1 MTQLSIRWR
10 LTLWYGFAL
19 AVMLCVFS
27 LVLFLLVWQQVLA
40 RTDSGLHEELQE
52 IGLEVAL
59 ADSASVFAAQA
70 SARFSQHE
78 FYEFMVTDETGRII
92 FNSTGLKESV
102 VTLSQSTAETPQ
114 ERLETCELEG
124 LGPYRI
130 ASTTMSGSFGTL
142 NVQVMTS
149 LIPLYNDL
157 HTLQWGGAFLL
168 PVAVLLAITS
178 GQFLAGRALRQVQQ
192 IVDATNSINITCL
205 DRRIQVSN
213 PDDEIGK
220 LAVALNSLIARLER
234 AINEI
239 RRFTADA
246 SHEIRTPIAVLR
258 LEAESVLRSPR
269 TPEEYAQT
277 LAVVVEETTRLGK
290 LADQLL
296 NLSRHDAGIVS
307 CNHDPVQLDA
317 LLLDVVD
324 QLKPF
329 ANDCSVTLNCE
340 IETVCEVLGDDI
352 SLSQV
357 FFNVLDN
364 AIKYTPLDGQVT
376 ARLSV
381 SEQTAVIDIQDSGI
395 GISADD
401 LPHLFD
407 RFYRADPSRQYSGGG
422 AGLGLSI
429 ARAAVLMHEGM
440 IDIQSQ
446 PEHGTRVTVRL
457 RLYSN
462 ADEPSSTPADRLTV

>member
-1 MTQLSIRWR
+1 MRQLSIRWR
-10 LTLWYGFAL
+10 LTLWYAFAL

-27 LVLFLLVWQQVLA
+27 LVLCLLVWSQVLA
-40 RTDSGLHEELQE
+40 RTDTGLREELQE
-52 IGLEVAL
+52 IGLEIAL
-59 ADSASVFAAQA
+59 ADSASVFASQA
-70 SARFSQHE
+70 SARFSQHD
-78 FYEFMVTDETGRII
+78 FYEFIVTDESGRVI
-92 FNSTGLKESV
+92 FNSTGLKEPV
-102 VTLSQSTAETPQ
+102 VTLSHPITPLP
-114 ERLETCELEG
+114 EEILETRELNG

-130 ASTTMSGSFGTL
+130 VSTTLSGSFGTL

-157 HTLQWGGAFLL
+157 HTLHWAVAFLL
-168 PVAVLLAITS
+168 PVAVLLAIAS
-178 GQFLAGRALRQVQQ
+178 GQFLARRALRQVQQ
-192 IVDATNSINITCL
+192 IVDSTNAINITCL
-205 DRRIQVSN
+205 DHRINVSN

-220 LAVALNSLIARLER
+220 LSVALNSLISRLER
-234 AINEI
+234 AVNEI

-246 SHEIRTPIAVLR
+246 SHEIRTPIAALR
-258 LEAESVLRSPR
+258 LEAESVLRSSR

-296 NLSRHDAGIVS
+296 NLSRHDAGIVP

-324 QLKPF
+324 QLRPF
-329 ANDCSVTLNCE
+329 ADDRGVTLNCE
-340 IETVCEVLGDDI
+340 VEAACEVLGDDI

-357 FFNVLDN
+357 FFNILDN
-364 AIKYTPLDGQVT
+364 AIKYTHCDGQVT
-376 ARLSV
+376 ARLNV
-381 SEQTAVIDIQDSGI
+381 SGQMAVIEIQDSGI

-407 RFYRADPSRQYSGGG
+407 RFFQVDPSRQYSGGG

-429 ARAAVLMHEGM
+429 AKAAVLMHEGT
-440 IDIQSQ
+440 IEIQSQ
-446 PEHGTRVTVRL
+446 PEQGTTVMVRL
-457 RLYSN
+457 RLYTN
-462 ADEPSSTPADRLTV
+462 ADEPSPTPTDQIMV

>member
-1 MTQLSIRWR
+1 MRQLSIRWR
-10 LTLWYGFAL
+10 LTLWYAFAL
-19 AVMLCVFS
+19 ALMLCVFS

-40 RTDSGLHEELQE
+40 RTDTGLREELQE
-52 IGLEVAL
+52 IGLEVEL
-59 ADSASVFAAQA
+59 ADSVTVFAAQA

-78 FYEFMVTDETGRII
+78 FYEFIVTDETSRII
-92 FNSTGLKESV
+92 FNSTGLKEPV
-102 VTLSQSTAETPQ
+102 VTSSRSTTKMPE
-114 ERLETCELEG
+114 EKLETRELKG

-157 HTLQWGGAFLL
+157 HTLQWAVAFLL
-168 PVAVLLAITS
+168 PVAVLLAIAS

-192 IVDATNSINITCL
+192 IVDATNAINITCL
-205 DRRIQVSN
+205 DHRIQVAN

-220 LAVALNSLIARLER
+220 LAVALNSLINRLER
-234 AINEI
+234 AVYEI

-246 SHEIRTPIAVLR
+246 SHEIRTPIAALR

-296 NLSRHDAGIVS
+296 NLSRHDAGIVP

-317 LLLDVVD
+317 LLRDVVD
-324 QLKPF
+324 QLQPF
-329 ANDCSVTLNCE
+329 ANGCGVALNCE

-357 FFNVLDN
+357 FFNILDN
-364 AIKYTPLDGQVT
+364 AIKYTPRDGEVT

-381 SEQTAVIDIQDSGI
+381 SDHTAVIEIQDSGI

-407 RFYRADPSRQYSGGG
+407 RFYQADPSRQYSGGG

-429 ARAAVLMHEGM
+429 ARAAVLMHEGT

-446 PEHGTRVTVRL
+446 LEQGTMVTVRL
-457 RLYSN
+457 QLYTN
-462 ADEPSSTPADRLTV
+462 TDDSSSRSADRITV

>member
-1 MTQLSIRWR
+1 MTRLSIRWR

-27 LVLFLLVWQQVLA
+27 LVLCLLVWQQVLA
-40 RTDSGLHEELQE
+40 RTDTGLREELQE

-59 ADSASVFAAQA
+59 ADSTSVFAAQA

-78 FYEFMVTDETGRII
+78 FYEFMVTDQADHVI
-92 FNSTGLKESV
+92 FNSTGLKKPV
-102 VTLSQSTAETPQ
+102 LTLSQSTAEIPQ
-114 ERLETCELEG
+114 TRLETRDLEG

-130 ASTTMSGSFGTL
+130 ASTTLPGSFGIL

-157 HTLQWGGAFLL
+157 HTLQWAVTFLL
-168 PVAVLLAITS
+168 PVAVLLAIAS

-192 IVDATNSINITCL
+192 IVDDTNSINITCL
-205 DRRIQVSN
+205 DRRIEVSN

-234 AINEI
+234 AVNEI

-246 SHEIRTPIAVLR
+246 SHEIRTPIAALR
-258 LEAESVLRSPR
+258 LEAESVLRSLR

-296 NLSRHDAGIVS
+296 NLSRHDAGIIP
-307 CNHDPVQLDA
+307 CIHDPVQLDA

-324 QLKPF
+324 QLKPV
-329 ANDCSVTLNCE
+329 ATDRGVTLNCE

-357 FFNVLDN
+357 FFNILDN
-364 AIKYTPLDGQVT
+364 AIKYTQHSGRVT

-381 SEQTAVIDIQDSGI
+381 SQQTAVIEIQDSGI
-395 GISADD
+395 GISSDD

-407 RFYRADPSRQYSGGG
+407 RFYQADPSRQYSGGG

-429 ARAAVLMHEGM
+429 AKTVVLMHEGT

-446 PEHGTRVTVRL
+446 PEHGTTVTVRL
-457 RLYSN
+457 RLYTN